1 MMSRTSAL
9 SSWVTLF
16 VSITC
21 VTDYFAALT
30 AGMHRTLFLCQ
41 RGRLLGRKRSNRF
54 GEGKILEISGQVPDL
69 KAKVSFDQ
77 YGDKLLLLKF
87 AKLRH
92 K

>member
-1 MMSRTSAL
+1 VPEYPPEVYR
-9 SSWVTLF
+9 
-16 VSITC
+16 IE
-21 VTDYFAALT
+21 
-30 AGMHRTLFLCQ
+30 H
-41 RGRLLGRKRSNRF
+41 NRF

-69 KAKVSFDQ
+69 KAKVNFDR

>member
-1 MMSRTSAL
+1 
-9 SSWVTLF
+9 VYC
-16 VSITC
+16 IE
-21 VTDYFAALT
+21 
-30 AGMHRTLFLCQ
+30 H
-41 RGRLLGRKRSNRF
+41 NRF

-69 KAKVSFDQ
+69 KAKVNFDR

>member
-1 MMSRTSAL
+1 VAGFWAETAL
-9 SSWVTLF
+9 SV
-16 VSITC
+16 
-21 VTDYFAALT
+21 AALT
-30 AGMHRTLFLCQ
+30 ARTHRTLILCQ
-41 RGRLLGRKRSNRF
+41 RGWLWGRKRPNRF